1 MPKNVRTT
9 LRTYAKNLLT
19 HLGKILRRE
28 EAASRAAGHIRKD
41 TEKLQHALSLDAGNA
56 KSHRKAVRLV
66 KAGRLAYNAKEYLE
80 AEKQFR
86 AAAAKD
92 HTYALAHMYVGHAL
106 YQQGKFREARAAWQ
120 RAYAVDPASAEGL
133 KALRL
138 VKRSERHE
146 VDLAGFLN
154 QRMGR

>member
-1 MPKNVRTT
+1 MPKDVSASVK
-9 LRTYAKNLLT
+9 TYARNLRV
-19 HLGKILRRE
+19 HLGKVLRRE
-28 EAASRAAGHIRKD
+28 EAASHAAGHIRKD

-56 KSHRKAVRLV
+56 KGHRKAVRLV

-92 HTYALAHMYVGHAL
+92 HTYARAHMYVGHAL

-120 RAYAVDPASAEGL
+120 RAYTVDPASAEGL

-138 VKRSERHE
+138 IKRSKRREL
-146 VDLAGFLN
+146 DLTGFLN
-154 QRMGR
+154 QRLGR

>member
-1 MPKNVRTT
+1 MPRNVRASVK
-9 LRTYAKNLLT
+9 TYARNLRA
-19 HLGKILRRE
+19 HLGKVLRRE

-66 KAGRLAYNAKEYLE
+66 KAGRLAYNAKEYHE

-86 AAAAKD
+86 AAAGMDLA
-92 HTYALAHMYVGHAL
+92 YARAYMYLGHAL
-106 YQQGKFREARAAWQ
+106 YQQGKSEHAQAAWQ
-120 RAYAVDPASAEGL
+120 RAYSAEPTSAEGL

-138 VKRSERHE
+138 LKRSKRNEL
-146 VDLAGFLN
+146 DLAGFVN
-154 QRMGR
+154 QRLGH